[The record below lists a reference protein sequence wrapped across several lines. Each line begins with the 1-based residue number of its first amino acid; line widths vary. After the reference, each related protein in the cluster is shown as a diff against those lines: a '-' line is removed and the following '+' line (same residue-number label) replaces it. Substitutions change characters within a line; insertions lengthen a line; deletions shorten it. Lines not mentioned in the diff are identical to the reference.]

1 MVSAGLAV
9 DGAVITLACVTAAR
23 SSSNAFLKRLSGCFL
38 VVEGPDGSG
47 KSTQQKRLAVAL
59 RGAGL
64 VVREAP
70 DPGGTPVGDKIREIL
85 LDPIHAEM
93 CVRTEAML
101 YMASRAQLVD
111 QVIRP
116 ALARGEVVLG
126 DRFVPST
133 VAYQGAAGGLSAEE
147 IELLARVAC
156 GATLPDLVLVFDVD
170 EQTAAKRLN
179 PLLDRMEAKGAEFH
193 RRVRASYLAQA
204 EGNPGR
210 FAVVDARGGPDE
222 VERNVHESLRRW
234 VDARPAR

>member
-1 MVSAGLAV
+1 MTAPVSKP
-9 DGAVITLACVTAAR
+9 
-23 SSSNAFLKRLSGCFL
+23 AFLKQLAGCFL

-47 KSTQQKRLAVAL
+47 KSTQQKRLAGAL
-59 RGAGL
+59 RSLGL

-70 DPGGTPVGDKIREIL
+70 DPGGTPVGDRIRQIL
-85 LDPIHAEM
+85 LDPIHGEM

-133 VAYQGAAGGLSAEE
+133 VAYQGAAGGLSAGE
-147 IELLARVAC
+147 IDLLARVAC

-170 EQTAAKRLN
+170 EHVAASRLN

-204 EGNPGR
+204 KANPKH
-210 FAVVDARGGPDE
+210 FAVIDASGQPDE
-222 VERNVHESLRRW
+222 VERNVHAAIAAWLK
-234 VDARPAR
+234 ARPAR

>member
-1 MVSAGLAV
+1 M
-9 DGAVITLACVTAAR
+9 TAP
-23 SSSNAFLKRLSGCFL
+23 SPKPAFLKQLAGCFL

-47 KSTQQKRLAVAL
+47 KSTQHKRLSASL
-59 RGAGL
+59 RSLGL

-70 DPGGTPVGDKIREIL
+70 DPGGTPVGDRIRHIL

-116 ALARGEVVLG
+116 ALSRGEVVLG

-133 VAYQGAAGGLSAEE
+133 IAYQGAAGGLSPEE
-147 IELLARVAC
+147 IDLLARVAC
-156 GATLPDLVLVFDVD
+156 GPTLPDLVLLFDVN
-170 EQTAAKRLN
+170 EHTAASRLN

-193 RRVRASYLAQA
+193 RRVRASYLEQA
-204 EGNPGR
+204 KANPAH
-210 FAVVDARGGPDE
+210 FAVIDASGDPDQ
-222 VERNVHESLRRW
+222 VEHNVHVAIKKWL
-234 VDARPAR
+234 DARPGRTAR